1 MKYPL
6 LEKINSPED
15 LRELDEKRINELCDE
30 IRAFLIENVE
40 RTGGHLAS
48 NLGVVE
54 LTLALHR
61 AFSSPSDKIIFDV
74 GHQAYVHKL
83 ITGRREIFDTLRS
96 TGGLSGFTK
105 RQESEHDPFGA
116 GHSSTSIS
124 AALGFAESNFRR
136 GSDDYTV
143 AVIGDGAFTGGM
155 VHEALNNCRPDLK
168 LIIILNENRMS
179 ISRNKGTFARYL
191 ARVRASERYMKWK
204 RGTNSFL
211 RHVPLLGK
219 PIIFLL
225 SAIKNKLK
233 NIIYSTN
240 YFEDLGLYYIGPV
253 NGNEYSSVRGALA
266 EAKKIG
272 KCCIIHTYTKKGRGY
287 EPAERSPDS
296 FHSIRREGKV
306 ETDFHRELV
315 KELSAIAEGDSRVCA
330 ITAAM
335 GNGTGLSSF
344 GEKYPDRYYD
354 VGIAEAHAVTF
365 AAGLAAA
372 GERPYVAIYSTFLQ
386 RAYDNI
392 LHDVALQSLPV
403 TLLIDRAGLA
413 HADGPTHHGIFDI
426 SYLMHIPNV
435 SIYSPA
441 SYESVR
447 LCMDITR
454 DSDGCIAIRYPDR
467 PEDARV
473 EKCFPYVKDSF
484 DFGIRTDFSDTPVR
498 VIVAVGCS
506 VSYAL
511 DAKAILESEGIECG
525 IVLVEALKTK
535 DNIFDKLYE
544 KISSAKDIVFVEEG
558 IKNGGFSM
566 VALSELSLRYKEFD
580 ASKCKVCAIDDNFAS
595 PEKECDL
602 LSFVGISAESIAE
615 NIRNTVSS

>member
-1 MKYPL
+1 MNYPL
-6 LEKINSPED
+6 LEKINSPDE
-15 LRELDEKRINELCDE
+15 LRELDENRICELCDE
-30 IRAFLIENVE
+30 IRAFLVDNVE
-40 RTGGHLAS
+40 KTGGHLAS

-54 LTLALHR
+54 LTVALHR
-61 AFSSPSDKIIFDV
+61 AFNSPKDKIIFDV

-83 ITGRREIFDTLRS
+83 LTGRREQFDTLRT

-124 AALGFAESNFRR
+124 AALGFAESNLLR

-143 AVIGDGAFTGGM
+143 ALLGDGAFTGGM
-155 VHEALNNCRPDLK
+155 VHEALNNCRPELK

-179 ISRNKGTFARYL
+179 ISKNKGTFATYL
-191 ARVRASERYMKWK
+191 ARVRASERYARWK

-211 RHVPLLGK
+211 RHIPLLGK

-233 NIIYSTN
+233 KIIYSTN

-253 NGNEYSSVRGALA
+253 NGNEYGSISKALA

-272 KCCIIHTYTKKGRGY
+272 RCCIIHTYTKKGRGY

-296 FHSIRREGKV
+296 FHSVRREGHPD
-306 ETDFHRELV
+306 TNFHSELV
-315 KELSAIAEGDSRVCA
+315 KELCKMAGDDKKICA

-344 GEKYPDRYYD
+344 GKEYPERYFD
-354 VGIAEAHAVTF
+354 VGIAEAHAITF
-365 AAGLAAA
+365 AAGLSAA

-392 LHDVALQSLPV
+392 LHDVALQRLPL

-413 HADGPTHHGIFDI
+413 HSDGATHHGIFDI

-435 SIYSPA
+435 SVYSPA
-441 SYESVR
+441 CYLSLRRYLKSTEQ
-447 LCMDITR
+447 
-454 DSDGCIAIRYPDR
+454 SDTCVAIRYPDSA
-467 PEDARV
+467 EDKRV
-473 EKCFPYVKDSF
+473 ESLFFGANEQEQGGILTDYDKCPKS
-484 DFGIRTDFSDTPVR
+484 
-498 VIVAVGCS
+498 VIVAVGCA

-511 DAKAILESEGIECG
+511 DAKEILMKDGIECG
-525 IVLVEALKTK
+525 IVLTEELKS
-535 DNIFDKLYE
+535 DGSLYERLYE
-544 KISSAKDIVFVEEG
+544 KIADAERVVFVEEG

-566 VALSELSLRYKEFD
+566 VATNELSSRFVEFRNK
-580 ASKCKVCAIDDNFAS
+580 KCKICAIDDNFAS
-595 PEKECDL
+595 PENSCDL
-602 LSFVGISAESIAE
+602 LTYVGISPDSIAE
-615 NIRNTVSS
+615 AMRTL

>member
-6 LEKINSPED
+6 LEKINSPEE
-15 LRELDEKRINELCDE
+15 LRELDENKICELCDE
-30 IRAFLIENVE
+30 VRAFLVDNVE

-54 LTLALHR
+54 LTVALHR
-61 AFSSPSDKIIFDV
+61 AFNSPKDRIIFDV

-83 ITGRREIFDTLRS
+83 ITGRRERFDTLRT

-124 AALGFAESNFRR
+124 AALGFAEANLRR
-136 GSDDYTV
+136 GCDDYTV
-143 AVIGDGAFTGGM
+143 ALIGDGAFTGGM
-155 VHEALNNCRPDLK
+155 VHEALNNCHPELK

-179 ISRNKGTFARYL
+179 ISKNKGTFATYL
-191 ARVRASERYMKWK
+191 ARVRASERYARWK

-211 RHVPLLGK
+211 RHIPLLGK
-219 PIIFLL
+219 PMIFFL

-233 NIIYSTN
+233 KIIYSTN

-253 NGNEYSSVRGALA
+253 NGNDYGSISKALA

-272 KCCIIHTYTKKGRGY
+272 RCCIIHTYTKKGRGY

-296 FHSIRREGKV
+296 FHSVRREGG
-306 ETDFHRELV
+306 TDTNFHSELV
-315 KELSAIAEGDSRVCA
+315 KELCVMAKDDRRICA

-344 GEKYPDRYYD
+344 GKEYPDRFYD

-365 AAGLAAA
+365 AAGLSAA

-392 LHDVALQSLPV
+392 LHDVALQGLPM
-403 TLLIDRAGLA
+403 TLLIDRASLA
-413 HADGPTHHGIFDI
+413 HSDGATHHGIFDI

-435 SIYSPA
+435 SVFSPA
-441 SYESVR
+441 CYLSLRHYLKSTEKK
-447 LCMDITR
+447 
-454 DSDGCIAIRYPDR
+454 DGCVAIRYPDCA
-467 PEDARV
+467 EDKRV
-473 EKCFPYVKDSF
+473 ESIFFGKNDMVKMGILSDFDKCPRS
-484 DFGIRTDFSDTPVR
+484 
-498 VIVAVGCS
+498 VIVAVGCA

-511 DAKAILESEGIECG
+511 DAKEILEDGGTQCG
-525 IVLVEALKTK
+525 IVLAEELKS
-535 DNIFDKLYE
+535 DGGLYERLYE
-544 KISSAKDIVFVEEG
+544 KIADAERVVFVEEG
-558 IKNGGFSM
+558 IKNGSFSM
-566 VALSELSLRYKEFD
+566 VATTELALRFDEFRNKKYKIL
-580 ASKCKVCAIDDNFAS
+580 AIDDNFAS
-595 PEKECDL
+595 PENSCDL
-602 LSFVGISAESIAE
+602 LTFVGISPKSIVEAMH
-615 NIRNTVSS
+615 SL